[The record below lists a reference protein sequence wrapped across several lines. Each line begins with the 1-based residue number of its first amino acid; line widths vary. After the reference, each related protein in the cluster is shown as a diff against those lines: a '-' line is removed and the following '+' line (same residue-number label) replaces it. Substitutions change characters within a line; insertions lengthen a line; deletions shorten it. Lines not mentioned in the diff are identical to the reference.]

1 MYKCLHYTIINFCHP
16 ATACPTDVLGR
27 TTIDEPNNG
36 RCSSDSVGS
45 VSIPNGL
52 GCYTG
57 QRRGAL
63 TYYQCN
69 KWYGLSEVNGRI
81 CMDNGNWDGEV
92 PECSE

>member
-1 MYKCLHYTIINFCHP
+1 MFTLHYNFVTML
-16 ATACPTDVLGR
+16 TACPTDALG
-27 TTIDEPNNG
+27 TTAIDEPNNG
-36 RCSSDSVGS
+36 RCSSDSMGS

-69 KWYGLSEVNGRI
+69 KWYGLSGVNRRM
-81 CMDNGNWDGEV
+81 CMGDGNWDGEV
-92 PECSE
+92 PVCSE